1 MVDAQ
6 ALAKAQQTC
15 PNTAAHR
22 AGKCLPD
29 IQMRDVE
36 YASVIVLYC
45 DISTGKSRP
54 LVPLPMQNLVMGA
67 FHSLVHPG
75 QKGTLQKVNAR
86 YYWPNLPTDV
96 SEYVKTCNPCQ
107 QVKKGRTIA
116 PPVKNKPVLPQRF
129 SDLEID
135 VVGPLPKLEGMRYL
149 LTILDRTTRCIKAI
163 LMAQQ
168 TSLNCSTAF
177 ARHWVKNFGIPKR
190 ATSDNGSTFV
200 TKLWKDLHEKL
211 GTIVSYT
218 PPFYSAS
225 LGGVERQHRE

>member
-1 MVDAQ
+1 MATENESTFDKVSFETSILVPTIKNLMILTILMHFDQILGQIMVKLGQIFVKNFKTVDAQ
-6 ALAKAQQTC
+6 VLAKAQQTC

-36 YASVIVLYC
+36 YSSVIVLYC

-96 SEYVKTCNPCQ
+96 SEYVKTCNRCQ
-107 QVKKGRTIA
+107 QS
-116 PPVKNKPVLPQRF
+116 L
-129 SDLEID
+129 LC
-135 VVGPLPKLEGMRYL
+135 PL
-149 LTILDRTTRCIKAI
+149 
-163 LMAQQ
+163 
-168 TSLNCSTAF
+168 
-177 ARHWVKNFGIPKR
+177 
-190 ATSDNGSTFV
+190 
-200 TKLWKDLHEKL
+200 
-211 GTIVSYT
+211 
-218 PPFYSAS
+218 
-225 LGGVERQHRE
+225 